1 MLMKLNPH
9 LLPILAILVGSTSAA
24 SAQTPG
30 STPHTYAKCTE
41 LALTDSACHRQI
53 VEAGGTV
60 QSSPTSTRTV
70 VPQNFQGWTER
81 ERWYR
86 KYVEY
91 AKRGLHRVLPIE
103 DVIEHYPDFPSPVRT
118 PYYLVYP

>member
-1 MLMKLNPH
+1 MMMKSTPC
-9 LLPILAILVGSTSAA
+9 LLPILIILAGTPDGA

-30 STPHTYAKCTE
+30 STPHTYSKCTE
-41 LALTDSACHRQI
+41 LGLTDSACHRQI

-60 QSSPTSTRTV
+60 QSNPGSVRTV
-70 VPQNFQGWTER
+70 VPRNFRGWSER

-91 AKRGLHRVLPIE
+91 CKRQHKRILPIE
-103 DVIEHYPDFPSPVRT
+103 DVIEHYPAFPVVT

>member
-1 MLMKLNPH
+1 MPMKLNPH
-9 LLPILAILVGSTSAA
+9 LLPILVILVGSTGGV

-41 LALTDSACHRQI
+41 LGLTDSACHRQI
-53 VEAGGTV
+53 IEAGGTV

-70 VPQNFQGWTER
+70 VPQNFRGWSEQ

-91 AKRGLHRVLPIE
+91 AKRGHYRIKPIE
-103 DVIEHYPDFPSPVRT
+103 DVIEHYPGFPISI
-118 PYYLVYP
+118 PYYLAYP

>member
-9 LLPILAILVGSTSAA
+9 LLPILIILASATDGA
-24 SAQTPG
+24 PAQTPG

-70 VPQNFQGWTER
+70 VPRNFRGWSER

-86 KYVEY
+86 QYVEY
-91 AKRGLHRVLPIE
+91 AKRGLHRVRPIE
-103 DVIEHYPDFPSPVRT
+103 DVIEHYPDFPYPVAT

>member
-1 MLMKLNPH
+1 MMMKSTPC
-9 LLPILAILVGSTSAA
+9 LLPILIVLTSATDGA
-24 SAQTPG
+24 SAQVPG
-30 STPHTYAKCTE
+30 STPHTYSQCAE
-41 LALTDSACHRQI
+41 LGLTDQACHRQI

-60 QSSPTSTRTV
+60 RPSPDSVRTI
-70 VPQNFQGWTER
+70 VPRNFRGWSEQ

-91 AKRGLHRVLPIE
+91 AKRGHHQILPVE
-103 DVIEHYPDFPSPVRT
+103 DVIEYYPDFPVYV

>member
-1 MLMKLNPH
+1 MPMKPNPR
-9 LLPILAILVGSTSAA
+9 LLPILIILASATGGA

-30 STPHTYAKCTE
+30 SIPHTYSRCTE
-41 LALTDSACHRQI
+41 LELTDQACHRQI
-53 VEAGGTV
+53 IQAGGTV
-60 QSSPTSTRTV
+60 RSSPDSVRKIA
-70 VPQNFQGWTER
+70 PRNFRGWSEQ

-91 AKRGLHRVLPIE
+91 AKRNQRQIKPME
-103 DVIEHYPDFPSPVRT
+103 EVIEHYPDFPIPV